1 MIDYDTATIDNLFEE
16 LKKTKDFLISQKKE
30 ISNIYKQTKTRLNTK
45 ASSFLTYYYELHS
58 LNKVITD
65 SDQILNV
72 IESITNNNVVKDTY
86 VEQLKAIASKDR
98 RQDTVNF
105 KDEWLEEFENEEYSN
120 IYNAVSE
127 LSEWIDDCVNIAN
140 GLKGFIEEKNPLIN
154 DSQIDNI
161 PEGDVWITKD
171 RHGYYLY
178 DGNIIRIN
186 NHGSQY
192 FMVFDIVFSLKPKGG
207 DIRYSDIINQG
218 STRNLNL
225 DSGKIQK
232 AISGDSAD
240 LYRYVKDIPITLPN
254 GIPLFK
260 ASSDG
265 NFIRFNNKKQ

>member
-30 ISNIYKQTKTRLNTK
+30 ISNIYKQTKTRLNAK
-45 ASSFLTYYYELHS
+45 ASAFLTYYYELHS

-127 LSEWIDDCVNIAN
+127 LSGWIDDCVNIAN

-161 PEGDVWITKD
+161 PEGEVWITKD

-186 NHGSQY
+186 SPGSQY
-192 FMVFDIVFSLKPKGG
+192 FKVFDIVFSLKPKGG
-207 DIRYSDIINQG
+207 DIKYSEIIHQG
-218 STRNLNL
+218 RIRKLTL
-225 DSGKIQK
+225 DSGKILR
-232 AISGDSAD
+232 AISGDSAN
-240 LYRYVKDIPITLPN
+240 LYHYVKDIPKSLSN
-254 GIPLFK
+254 GVPLFEP
-260 ASSDG
+260 SSNG
-265 NFIRFNNKKQ
+265 NFIKFNNKK